1 MSAKINK
8 ALDLNKLFQ
17 EQSKGKL
24 LKKNVKFPVYA
35 STKFDGNYTVI
46 IKECQG
52 NVIYISSGG
61 HEYTNNKPTIFD
73 DSAVS
78 PGVYIAERIAN
89 DGKLGDRKNCALR
102 GSRGSQIAYNHKYM
116 VHDYMSM
123 AEYRAGRSDDD
134 YDERIDSLVLNTGI
148 PLENM
153 VENKLLYCQGH
164 VDEYL
169 VDVVKEGYEGI
180 MLKSPSWIWQDTKS
194 RKVDNVKY
202 KKRPTADLYCVR
214 VTEGEGKYEGMIG
227 ALVLQDSKG
236 REVAVGSGLNDD
248 DRAVDPSYFI
258 GEVVEIDYEQIMD
271 TYIQPTFI
279 TIRLDKGLG
288 DID

>member
-1 MSAKINK
+1 MAKINK

-17 EQSKGKL
+17 DQSAGKL
-24 LKKNVKFPVYA
+24 LKKSIKWPMYG
-35 STKFDGNYTVI
+35 SIKYDGNYTVV

-52 NVIYISSGG
+52 NVKFISSGG
-61 HEYTNNKPTIFD
+61 HEYDNNNSTIFD
-73 DSAVS
+73 SSSVS

-102 GSRGSQIAYNHKYM
+102 GPRHAQTAHNHKYM

-123 AEYRAGRSDDD
+123 AEYRVGRSDDD

-153 VENKLLYCQGH
+153 VENKLLYSQGH
-164 VDEYL
+164 ADEYL

-202 KKRPTADLYCVR
+202 KKRATADLYCMG
-214 VTEGEGKYEGMIG
+214 TTDGEGKYEGMIG

-236 REVAVGSGLNDD
+236 REVTVGSGLNDD

-258 GEVVEIDYEQIMD
+258 GEVIEIEYEQIMD

-279 TIRLDKGLG
+279 TIRLDKSLG